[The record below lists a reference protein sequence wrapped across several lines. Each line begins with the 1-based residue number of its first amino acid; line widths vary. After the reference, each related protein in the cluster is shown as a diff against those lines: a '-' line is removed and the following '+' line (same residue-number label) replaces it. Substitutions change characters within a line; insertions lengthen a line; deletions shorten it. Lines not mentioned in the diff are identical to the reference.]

1 MRPLVQSAILQR
13 MRTADEL
20 TELII
25 GAAIQVHKTLGP
37 GLLERIYQDALIYEL
52 KKLGL
57 KFKSEQ
63 TLSVQYKDSV
73 LPSKFRLDLIVE
85 DCVIVELKNCE
96 ELKPIHEAQL
106 MTYLKI
112 TDKKVGLL
120 LNFHALLMKKG
131 IKRVER
137 K

>member
-1 MRPLVQSAILQR
+1 MSKTGEP
-13 MRTADEL
+13 TKD
-20 TELII
+20 II

-52 KKLGL
+52 KKLNL
-57 KFKSEQ
+57 KYKSEQ
-63 TLSVQYKDSV
+63 TLSVNYKDSV

-120 LNFHALLMKKG
+120 LNFHALLMKDG
-131 IKRVER
+131 IQRVYR

>member
-1 MRPLVQSAILQR
+1 MSNTGEP
-13 MRTADEL
+13 TK
-20 TELII
+20 LII

-57 KFKSEQ
+57 KYESEK
-63 TLSVQYKDSV
+63 TLGVFYKDTE

-85 DCVIVELKNCE
+85 DSVIVELKNCE

-120 LNFHALLMKKG
+120 LNFHAMLMKEG

-137 K
+137 